1 MSKQRG
7 IILIISYIVIILFL
21 TLIGIFV
28 FISIS
33 EKGASERKKE
43 LSVAFYL
50 AEAGID
56 RALNELRQD
65 YKWGGLSSVSLGEGE
80 YSVSVSS
87 EGNRRI
93 IVSSGF
99 IPAEAKFRVKRRI
112 EAVIERVI
120 PPNFYD
126 NAIYCSGEVDLN
138 GNAYSVTGN
147 VLYFDEIDNPT
158 NITGEVVQD
167 TSIRPLSRLNFKQ
180 LYEMSKS
187 QNNVYDEARLEAV
200 QRGIESF
207 PASFWYI
214 EPSDPEDPTTGKPN
228 IVYIETDLKLR
239 GNIGAI
245 GGFYIVAGD
254 ILTNPENTYNATI
267 NGNGKINGCVY
278 TKGEFEINGGAG
290 GLNVFGGV
298 WAGEEA
304 ELNGNAH
311 IVYNQIYMEAIKAL
325 DLHTDFQIISW
336 REL

>member
-7 IILIISYIVIILFL
+7 VILVISYGIIILLLI
-21 TLIGIFV
+21 LIGIFV

-33 EKGASERKKE
+33 EKGISERKKE

-65 YKWGGLSSVSLGEGE
+65 YNWQGLSSVSLGEGE
-80 YSVSVSS
+80 YSVSVGS

-93 IVSSGF
+93 VVSSGF
-99 IPAEAKFRVKRRI
+99 IPDEARFRVRRRI
-112 EAVIERVI
+112 EAVIERII

-126 NAIYCSGEVDLN
+126 NAIYCAGEVDLN

-147 VLYFDEIDNPT
+147 ILYFDEIDNLR
-158 NITGEVVQD
+158 NVTGSVVQD
-167 TSIRPLSRLNFKQ
+167 ASIRPLTRLNFKQ

-187 QNNVYDEARLEAV
+187 QNNLYDEARLEAV
-200 QRGIESF
+200 QRGIENF
-207 PASFWYI
+207 PTSFWYI
-214 EPSDPEDPTTGKPN
+214 EPSDPDDPITGKPN

-239 GNIGAI
+239 GNIGTI
-245 GGFYIVAGD
+245 GGFYVVAGD
-254 ILTNPENTYNATI
+254 ILTNPEGVYNTTI

-311 IVYNQIYMEAIKAL
+311 VVYNQIYMEVIKAL
-325 DLHTDFQIISW
+325 DLHTDLQIISW

>member
-7 IILIISYIVIILFL
+7 IIFVISCIVTILFL
-21 TLIGIFV
+21 ILSGVFF

-33 EKGASERKKE
+33 EKGISERKKE

-56 RALNELRQD
+56 KALNELRQNYD
-65 YKWGGLSSVSLGEGE
+65 WQGLSSVSLGEGE
-80 YSVSVSS
+80 YSVSVGL

-93 IVSSGF
+93 VVSSGF
-99 IPAEAKFRVKRRI
+99 IPDEAKFRVKRRI

-158 NITGEVVQD
+158 NITGEVAQD

-187 QNNVYDEARLEAV
+187 QNNLYDETRLEAV

-214 EPSDPEDPTTGKPN
+214 EPSDPEDHTTGKPN

-239 GNIGAI
+239 GNIGVI
-245 GGFYIVAGD
+245 GGFYVVVGD
-254 ILTNPENTYNATI
+254 ILTNPESTYNATI

-311 IVYNQIYMEAIKAL
+311 IGYNQIYMEAIKAL
-325 DLHTDFQIISW
+325 DLHTDLQIISW